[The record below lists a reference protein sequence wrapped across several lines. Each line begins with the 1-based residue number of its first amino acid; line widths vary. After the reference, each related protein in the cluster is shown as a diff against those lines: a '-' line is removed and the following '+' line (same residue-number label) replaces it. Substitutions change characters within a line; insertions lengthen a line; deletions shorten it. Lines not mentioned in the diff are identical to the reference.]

1 MASIYL
7 IRNLVNG
14 KRYVGQTVMSVGRRW
29 DGHKSDAKRNDT
41 FLYQSMRKH
50 GIENF
55 TIEEVVSCDSSLLN
69 DLEKHYIKFY
79 GTHFSTGH
87 GYNLTDGADNPPSAK
102 GLKRTPETLIR
113 MSAAAKNRP
122 PMSAEDRRKCSE
134 TAKRIGHRPTPE
146 AIEKARILHTGK
158 PLSQKAIT
166 AAADYHRGEE
176 KASGGNCTATSNT
189 SIEQSKKMPA
199 SGMTVTLSI
208 DASELER
215 DLERIDNGELELPT
229 VSAVQVSCDG
239 VFEEQV
245 VIWLSE

>member
-1 MASIYL
+1 
-7 IRNLVNG
+7 
-14 KRYVGQTVMSVGRRW
+14 
-29 DGHKSDAKRNDT
+29 
-41 FLYQSMRKH
+41 MRKH

-166 AAADYHRGEE
+166 AAADYHRGKKKPAEE
-176 KASGGNCTATSNT
+176 IARRQATRVSNRAR
-189 SIEQSKKMPA
+189 KRPRP
-199 SGMTVTLSI
+199 V
-208 DASELER
+208 
-215 DLERIDNGELELPT
+215 
-229 VSAVQVSCDG
+229 
-239 VFEEQV
+239 
-245 VIWLSE
+245 